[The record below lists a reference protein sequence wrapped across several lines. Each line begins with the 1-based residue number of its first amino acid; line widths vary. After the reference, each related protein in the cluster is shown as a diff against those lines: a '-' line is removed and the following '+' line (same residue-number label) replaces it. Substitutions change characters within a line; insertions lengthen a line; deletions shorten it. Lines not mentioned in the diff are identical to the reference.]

1 MTKQQEIEKI
11 ETHLMIFAQNLGE
24 YGGTLNIEESENED
38 VKTALM
44 TMQRVLLDA
53 FNELENQVNQLK
65 K

>member
-11 ETHLMIFAQNLGE
+11 ETNLMIFAQNLGE

>member
-1 MTKQQEIEKI
+1 
-11 ETHLMIFAQNLGE
+11 MIFAQNLGE
-24 YGGTLNIEESENED
+24 YGGTLNIEESENEE

-53 FNELENQVNQLK
+53 FSELENQVNQLK

>member
-11 ETHLMIFAQNLGE
+11 ETNLMIFAQNLGE
-24 YGGTLNIEESENED
+24 YGSTLNIEESENED

>member
-11 ETHLMIFAQNLGE
+11 ETHLMIFEQNLGE
-24 YGGTLNIEESENED
+24 YGSTLNIEESENED

-53 FNELENQVNQLK
+53 FSELENQVNQLK

>member
-11 ETHLMIFAQNLGE
+11 ETHLMIFAQNLGG
-24 YGGTLNIEESENED
+24 YGSTLNIEQAENEE

-44 TMQRVLLDA
+44 SMQRVLIDA
-53 FNELENQVNQLK
+53 FIELENQVNQLK

>member
-11 ETHLMIFAQNLGE
+11 ETHLMILAQNLGE
-24 YGGTLNIEESENED
+24 YGGTLNIEESENEE

-53 FNELENQVNQLK
+53 FSELENQVNQLK

>member
-1 MTKQQEIEKI
+1 MDSELER
-11 ETHLMIFAQNLGE
+11 LFDSRVGASANLA
-24 YGGTLNIEESENED
+24 GTLNIEESENED